1 MKIKIRDYELNS
13 EMNEVVQSRSRTGE
27 RLLSQEVRT
36 KTRESQ
42 LSATKASHQFKELN
56 ARLRKANRVSGTKA
70 FKCLDFRSS
79 ERVRQQ
85 LYYLIEGVSWIQK
98 QGESLLP
105 TFYTFSTDCWLE
117 KSWEMDAATA
127 VKRNTGFYGFR
138 YVHIRATWGRELKL
152 QGAIWCVIYH
162 NDCNGKSS
170 ITRLDH

>member
-1 MKIKIRDYELNS
+1 MNSTQRWMKSCKVGAGQVRDS
-13 EMNEVVQSRSRTGE
+13 WARRWE
-27 RLLSQEVRT
+27 RRQENLSC
-36 KTRESQ
+36 Q
-42 LSATKASHQFKELN
+42 LPKASHQFKELN

-152 QGAIWCVIYH
+152 QGAIWRVIYH